1 MARSIFPALVAIL
14 LASRL
19 LAGEISPVDRD
30 FFESKVRPILVEKC
44 LGCHSA
50 EKKIRG
56 GLRLDSQA
64 GWAKGGDSG
73 PALTPGKPD
82 ESLLIEAIGYGD
94 ASLAMPP
101 TGKLPADT
109 IATLTEWVKRGAPDP
124 RLEAPAPAK
133 RVIDIAQ
140 GKTHWAFQRLKPVPI
155 PSTTASSWIRNPID
169 AFILAKLETSGLGPA
184 TEANRSVLIRRLN
197 FDLIGLPPTSEEVE
211 GFVKDPTPDAYETLV
226 ARLLASP
233 RHGERWARH
242 WLDLARF
249 AESHGFE
256 HDYDRLTAYTY
267 RDFVIEALNRDL
279 PYDTFVRWQIA
290 GDELAPDDNLALKA
304 TGLLAAGV
312 HSTQITA
319 NQVEKERYDELD
331 DLVATTG
338 TAFLGLTIG
347 CARCHDHKYDPIPQS
362 DYYRLVSTFTT
373 TVRTEYDL
381 KTDPAGDKARLAVF
395 TRELA
400 TRQADL
406 ATFEATTLPN
416 RFAAWESTR
425 SSDAPLPPE
434 VELILKSPQQ
444 LRTDGQND
452 AILRWYR
459 GIEPDWLALRDKVA
473 DQTKVK
479 PIPTVVKALISS
491 EGLPAVRLHTQGG
504 DFLDKTHFL
513 KRGDPNQK
521 QEEATQSF
529 LQVLMNATE
538 SKWQAEPPKGWRTSY
553 RRIGLANWLTDTN
566 DGAGHL
572 LARVMVN
579 RLWQHHF
586 GRGLVATPSDFG
598 TMGEKPTHPELLD
611 WLANQLIENGWRLK
625 PIHTLIV
632 TSAAYRQAALGE
644 DSSNT
649 PPEQNEGLFRG
660 RPKQRLEAEA
670 IRDALLAVSGQLDT
684 TMYGP
689 GTLEMGIKR
698 RSIYLTVKRS
708 QLVPM
713 MVLFDAPEALQGVG
727 LRQTTTVA
735 PQSLLLLNSP
745 IVRAWAKG
753 FAEQVQAKS
762 GQSPDLAVMWAYK
775 IALGRDP
782 APDEKSDG
790 AEFLSGKD
798 AIESSLIDFCQTLM
812 SLNEFIFIE

>member
-1 MARSIFPALVAIL
+1 MARSILTVFVAYM

-19 LAGEISPVDRD
+19 LAGDISPADRD
-30 FFESKVRPILVEKC
+30 YFESKVRPILVEKC
-44 LGCHSA
+44 LSCHSA

-56 GLRLDSQA
+56 GLRLDSQV
-64 GWAKGGDSG
+64 GWSKGGDNG

-82 ESLLIEAIGYGD
+82 ESLLIQAIGYAD

-101 TGKLPADT
+101 TGKLPAET
-109 IATLTEWVKRGAPDP
+109 IATLTEWIKRGAPDP
-124 RLEAPAPAK
+124 RLEPQAPAK
-133 RVIDIAQ
+133 RVIDIAE
-140 GKTHWAFQRLKPVPI
+140 GKTHWAFQRLNRVTPPKPTNEAWV
-155 PSTTASSWIRNPID
+155 RNPID
-169 AFILAKLETSGLGPA
+169 AFILGKLEAGEVGPA
-184 TEANRSVLIRRLN
+184 AEASRHVLIRRLN
-197 FDLIGLPPTSEEVE
+197 FDLIGLPPTPEEVE
-211 GFVKDPTPDAYETLV
+211 AFVNDTSANAYEKLA

-242 WLDLARF
+242 WLDLARY

-256 HDYDRLTAYTY
+256 HDYDRPTAHTY

-304 TGLLAAGV
+304 TGMLAAGV

-347 CARCHDHKYDPIPQS
+347 CARCHDHKYDPIPQA

-381 KTDPAGDKARLAVF
+381 KTDERGDKARGALF
-395 TRELA
+395 LKELT

-406 ATFEATTLPN
+406 ATFEANELAKHLTGWETT
-416 RFAAWESTR
+416 WTR
-425 SSDAPLPPE
+425 QTPVPPE
-434 VELILKSPQQ
+434 IESILATAQDQ
-444 LRTDGQND
+444 RTDGHSL
-452 AILRWYR
+452 ALITWYR
-459 GIEPDWLALRDKVA
+459 GIDSQWLGLRDKIA
-473 DQTKVK
+473 EQARAK
-479 PIPTVVKALISS
+479 PQPTVVKALISS

-504 DFLDKTHFL
+504 DFLEQTHFL
-513 KRGDPNQK
+513 KRGDTNQK
-521 QEEATQSF
+521 GDVATPSF
-529 LQVLMNATE
+529 LQVLMNAPE
-538 SKWQAEPPKGWRTSY
+538 AKWQVEPPRGWRTSY
-553 RRIGLANWLTDTN
+553 RRVGLANWLTDPV

-598 TMGEKPTHPELLD
+598 TMGEKPSHPELLD
-611 WLANQLIENGWRLK
+611 WLATQLIANGWRLK

-632 TSAAYRQAALGE
+632 TSATYRQAALGE
-644 DSSNT
+644 DSSGT
-649 PPEQNEGLFRG
+649 PTELNESLFRG
-660 RPKQRLEAEA
+660 RPKIRLEAEP
-670 IRDALLAVSGQLDT
+670 IRDALLAVSGKLDT
-684 TMYGP
+684 QMYGP
-689 GTLEMGIKR
+689 GSLDIATKR

-713 MVLFDAPEALQGVG
+713 MTLFDAPEALQGVG
-727 LRQTTTVA
+727 LRQSTTVA
-735 PQSLLLLNSP
+735 PQSLLLLNNP
-745 IVRAWAKG
+745 VVREWAKG
-753 FAEQVQAKS
+753 FAEQIKS
-762 GQSPDLAVMWAYK
+762 RANGSAEQSAIWAYK
-775 IALGRDP
+775 IALGREP
-782 APDEKSDG
+782 AGDEKAD
-790 AEFLSGKD
+790 AIAFLDSKD
-798 AIESSLIDFCQTLM
+798 AIESSLVDFCQTLM